1 MPQTDT
7 IPLVKNDWVLLTS
20 NDVLSARLQPQGIEV
35 VLFKA
40 TVGAVKPTSD
50 AGAIGLVPYQ
60 LITDEM
66 TFAQMFRGT
75 VGANR
80 IWAWTGIDGEK
91 VSVSHG

>member
-1 MPQTDT
+1 MPQTTT

-20 NDVLSARLQPQGIEV
+20 NDVLSARFQPQGIEV
-35 VLFKA
+35 VYVKA

-50 AGAIGLVPYQ
+50 AGAVGFVPFQLV
-60 LITDEM
+60 TDEM

-75 VGANR
+75 TGVNR
-80 IWAWTGIDGEK
+80 LWAWTNIDGEK